1 MSGIRENI
9 DRKLHDMTYS
19 LKSWRERYIPEVTF
33 LFIVAFVIGLVSG
46 FAAYLMKSIIDFISR
61 YALSGFKVT
70 ESNYTFLILPLT
82 GIFLAALYMRYI
94 SHDDLE
100 HGTARIRDAIKARQA
115 RMKPRLMYDSIVG
128 SSITLGL
135 GGSAGSEGPIAYTGA
150 AIGSNIGQAF
160 RVSPQY
166 LLIMVG
172 CGAGAG
178 IAGIFKAPV
187 GGMLFTLE
195 VLGLGMTTVS
205 VMALLLSCLTAAI
218 TSLILDGGMLDL
230 NYAHP
235 LPFDMSMMPYVLLLG
250 LFCGLYSLYY
260 SEVMK
265 KFDRFFKNMNNPWL
279 KNLVAG
285 VSVSVLVFL
294 LPPLFGEG
302 YTTISS
308 VLNGNLHSVV
318 DGSLF
323 FYKVDSSP
331 WGVVAFVGAVLLTKC
346 FATSA
351 TNSGG
356 GVGGEFAPTL
366 FAGCMAGLF
375 FALVMNTALDLR
387 LDTGDFAFFGMAG
400 IMAGAIHAPMTAIFL
415 TLELTGN
422 YSLILPVAIVSG
434 VSYGISRMVSPQSF
448 FTSRYSVSQFA
459 LDDTVNPPSS
469 DEAPGDKS

>member
-46 FAAYLMKSIIDFISR
+46 FAAYLLKGIIDFISH

-70 ESNYTFLILPLT
+70 EGNYLLLLLPFT

-94 SHDDLE
+94 SRENLE
-100 HGTARIRDAIKARQA
+100 HGTARIKEAIRERQA

-160 RVSPQY
+160 RVSPKY

-218 TSLILDGGMLDL
+218 TALILNGCTLDI

-250 LFCGLYSLYY
+250 VFCGLYSLYY

-265 KFDRFFKNMNNPWL
+265 RLDRFFKNMNNPWL
-279 KNLVAG
+279 KNLIAG

-302 YTTISS
+302 YTTISG
-308 VLNGNLHSVV
+308 VLDGDLHSVV
-318 DGSLF
+318 NGSLF

-331 WGVVAFVGAVLLTKC
+331 WGLVVFVGAVLMAKC

-375 FALVMNTALDLR
+375 FALVMNAALDLR

-415 TLELTGN
+415 TLEMTGN
-422 YSLILPVAIVSG
+422 YSLVLPVAIVSG
-434 VSYGISRMVSPQSF
+434 VSYGISRIISPQSF

-459 LDDTVNPPSS
+459 LDDAVNPPSS

>member
-46 FAAYLMKSIIDFISR
+46 FGAYLLKSSVSFISR
-61 YALSGFKVT
+61 FVVSGFNIT
-70 ESNYTFLILPLT
+70 EGNYMLLVLPLT
-82 GIFLAALYMRYI
+82 GIFLASIYMHYVAGEN
-94 SHDDLE
+94 LE
-100 HGTARIRDAIKARQA
+100 HGTTRIKEAIRDRQTSI
-115 RMKPRLMYDSIVG
+115 RPKLMYESVIG
-128 SSITLGL
+128 CSITLGL
-135 GGSAGSEGPIAYTGA
+135 GGSAGAEGPIAYTGA
-150 AIGSNIGQAF
+150 AIGSNIGRAF
-160 RVSPQY
+160 RVSPRY
-166 LLIMVG
+166 LLIMIG

-195 VLGLGMTTVS
+195 VLGLGLTTVS
-205 VMALLLSCLTAAI
+205 VMALLLACLTGGL
-218 TSLILDGGMLDL
+218 TSLILDGCELDIE
-230 NYAHP
+230 HVFP

-250 LFCGLYSLYY
+250 VFCGLYSLYY

-265 KFDRFFKNMNNPWL
+265 RLDRFFKNMKNHWV
-279 KNLVAG
+279 KNLIAG

-302 YTTISS
+302 YMTISGI
-308 VLNGNLHSVV
+308 LEGNLHSVV
-318 DGSLF
+318 DDSLF
-323 FYKVDSSP
+323 FYDVDSSP
-331 WGVVAFVGAVLLTKC
+331 WNLVLFIGAVLLAKC

-375 FALVMNTALDLR
+375 FALVMNAAFDLR
-387 LDTGDFAFFGMAG
+387 LDTADFAFFGMSG

-415 TLELTGN
+415 TLEMTGN

-448 FTSRYSVSQFA
+448 FNSRYSVSQFA
-459 LDDTVNPPSS
+459 LGDVNPPSS
-469 DEAPGDKS
+469 GEAPDDKS

>member
-46 FAAYLMKSIIDFISR
+46 FAAYLMKSIIDLISR

-218 TSLILDGGMLDL
+218 TSLILDGGMLDI

-235 LPFDMSMMPYVLLLG
+235 LPFNMSMMPYVLLLG

-279 KNLVAG
+279 KNLIAG

-331 WGVVAFVGAVLLTKC
+331 WGVVAFVGAVLLAKC

-356 GVGGEFAPTL
+356 GVGGEFAPRFL
-366 FAGCMAGLF
+366 RVYGGLF

-387 LDTGDFAFFGMAG
+387 LDTGDFAFFGMAESWRSDSCSYDCNIPYLG
-400 IMAGAIHAPMTAIFL
+400 
-415 TLELTGN
+415 LTGN
-422 YSLILPVAIVSG
+422 YSLILRLPSCRVCPTEYPAWYRLKASSVTLQRVAVC
-434 VSYGISRMVSPQSF
+434 
-448 FTSRYSVSQFA
+448 A
-459 LDDTVNPPSS
+459 
-469 DEAPGDKS
+469 